1 MKIPNCKTKHFLGMK
16 RLTMYLWAIILL
28 CFLNVVA
35 LKAQYSVSENT
46 LTVNEPVITR
56 EIDPEPET
64 KIILWKII
72 VSQNR
77 LYQTVSNVLKMRE
90 ETEDAMIENTK

>member
-56 EIDPEPET
+56 EIEPEPET
-64 KIILWKII
+64 KITLWQII
-72 VSQNR
+72 QSQNR
-77 LYQTVSNVLKMRE
+77 LYQTVSNVFKMRS
-90 ETEDAMIENTK
+90 DVDNSIIRNTK